1 MTDKTEKTPFK
12 PFQNSEPGGSPDVA
26 QYAGLA
32 RECLAG
38 PAVPGSLRPL
48 RREVR
53 RALKTLRRA
62 GRASVSGETGF
73 REWLDDNYHLLSR
86 EGEQLL
92 SDLRF
97 AGRVP
102 LAGRQPMLCLLLR
115 RLVNEAGAPDEEGL
129 DTLIAEAGKIR
140 PLTVFELEQLPLCL
154 RAALVLTAADAC
166 RETGA
171 EAERLIAA
179 AVNGLRAAADLDFD
193 GLTERHSIVERLL
206 RKDPAGVYPK
216 MDDRSRA
223 DYRRRTALAA
233 QRTGRSEADI
243 AEALLNKAEQGS
255 SPRERHVGA
264 PLSALDSD
272 RKRKGRGR
280 ALLLL
285 SALLP
290 LPLAILLA
298 LWAGNGWAAILLY
311 LPLFELLRPLL
322 QHLLLQGI
330 PPRRLSRLA
339 LDGVIPEE
347 GRTVIAVSSLLPSAA
362 SAEKTAKHL
371 FELYNTNGRGAVQV
385 CLLADLPQA
394 AYPTLPGDGAD
405 IAAMQRQIRRLN
417 RRCDGHFILA
427 VRPRE
432 YSETMR
438 AYTGR
443 ERKRGAIAE
452 LIRVIRG
459 GESRF
464 LAFEGDLCLLRRT
477 KYLLALD
484 ADTGMLMDTAAELV
498 GVALHPLNRAVVSA
512 GANGKPRVT
521 EGHGLFA
528 PRIGAELKSANR
540 TAFSRAMAGVGGVT
554 PYDVPAGDLY
564 MDCFSAGIFTGKGLI
579 DVEAFAAAAEPELPA
594 EQVLSHD
601 ILEGCLL
608 NAGLVS
614 DVEMTDGCPAGMG
627 SWLDR
632 LHRWIRGDWQ
642 NAPFLWNHA
651 LPLTGLDKWKLAD
664 NIRRSITPAA
674 CLLCLLLSPLFDGR
688 AGQLLALTGLLAPV
702 AGNLL
707 AALLALLQ
715 GGWMTL
721 GGRYYS
727 RVLPRA
733 MGALTQAWYTLTML
747 PATALTGA
755 DGACRAIA
763 RLLSRRR
770 MLEWTTAAQAEK
782 RRTGWGE
789 AFRRFWPSLLIAVF
803 LLVFGSGFARLGGL
817 VFLFLLPLA
826 VVSARTVPARDARSL
841 TPGQKERV
849 GAYAAAMWRYYEEH
863 CTAAEHYLPP
873 DNVQEAP
880 VWRVAHRTSPTNI
893 GLYLLCIAAARD
905 FGLIDDEGMLD
916 RAERTLATIEKL
928 EKWKGNLYNWYDTR
942 TLRPL
947 SPRYVSTVDS
957 GNFVCCLVALRQALS
972 ELQGPR
978 AEAAASTARRLQEK
992 VELAPLYN
1000 EKRHLFHIG
1009 LDPDTGERSP
1019 SYYDLLMSESRM
1031 TGYYAIA
1038 TRQIPKKHWGAL
1050 GRPLARSGSAVGPI
1064 SWSGTMFEF
1073 FMPRL
1078 LLPAEEGTMGYE
1090 ALRFCL
1096 HCQRRRPPREIP
1108 WGISESGFY
1117 AFDSNLNYQYKA
1129 HGVPRLALKRGLG
1142 GELVISPYSSFL
1154 ALTTDPDA
1162 ALRNLARLEKRGM
1175 TGSCG
1180 FYEAADFTPSRA
1192 ARGGYSIVRSYMA
1205 HHVGMSL
1212 VACANAAMD
1221 DRFVRRF
1228 LRDEDMARAGE
1239 LLAEKAPDAGT
1250 VYDPGKESRVPALPG
1265 REPVMSEE
1273 IPHPNPRTPRMLL
1286 LAGAEWQLAV
1296 TDTGAG
1302 FSVSHGL
1309 DIHRVSD
1316 DLLRAPQ
1323 GIFVVVDGGNGP
1335 FSLTAAPSY
1344 ADFGGENPPV
1354 RRAEFHPGAAIFTA
1368 EQGELE
1374 AGMRA
1379 MVHPR
1384 LPCEQRQVVLKN
1396 HSGKRM
1402 RAMVLFYFEPSLARR
1417 GDAQAHPAFSRLF
1430 LAVHKDPAASALF
1443 VTRRQ
1448 RLGEP
1453 PACLAAGLLDGADF
1467 EYEASREALLSRP
1480 EGISSL
1486 PACLKKPFANQ
1497 GEGVPDSAVALR
1509 LTVELPP
1516 RAQRSVTLVLAAA
1529 PTAAEAANRLIEARR
1544 EGLLSADR
1552 AAPSPFGGVE
1562 AQLAAQILPDLFY
1575 PPRMDREWAAAA
1587 RENIR
1592 GQDALWGLGISG
1604 DYPLVL
1610 IEIHNAADASRAE
1623 PYMRLH
1629 RSLRLGGVETEL
1641 AVAYREGGEYDAPVL
1656 DALRMAAA
1664 NAGAEDAL
1672 GKRGGIHLVNL
1683 TAHGEGALAL
1693 LAAVC
1698 RHNGARDLQ
1707 RAGLPPAE
1715 YRPASILP
1723 AEPLPPAGAPAEKG
1737 TAAPLLLP
1745 GGEFRNGRFRI
1756 DPSPHRE
1763 GVAAGANAFRLPW
1776 CHVLANQTFGTL
1788 VSDKALGFTWA
1799 GNARENKLTPWQN
1812 DTASDNRG
1820 ELLLVR
1826 VGGQI
1831 RDAVWG
1837 AVPTYGENFARYDGR
1852 LEFPG
1857 GIVLETA
1864 VTVRVPERGPWK
1876 TITMEVENR
1885 GEAGNTGE
1893 EEIDMQAAYYIE
1905 PVLGV
1910 NRGNARHTASK
1921 WENGT
1926 LLLHNPFAAVKGAAV
1941 LTADGGADGCD
1952 CDRGSFLAGSW
1963 GGGTLS
1969 PLPDPCAAVIVRRK
1983 LPPRRRE
1990 TISFVLG
1997 FASGE
2002 QPEQALAAA
2011 RRLPALAWKAPKE
2024 ADNTAPA
2031 AKAAPAAP
2039 VSPRIRTP
2047 DPCLNALAEDW
2058 LPRQVL
2064 RCRLFA
2070 RTGFYQCGGAWG
2082 FRDQLQDSLAA
2093 LWINPAVVRRQL
2105 MRCAAVQF
2113 EEGDVLHWW
2122 HRLPKSLRGVRT
2134 RCSDDLLWLPFVAA
2148 EYIDFTGD
2156 DGVLDARI
2164 RWLTGP
2170 ALEPDEQDRYFEPG
2184 RTDYADP
2191 LYLHCVR
2198 ALERGATHGA
2208 HGLPLIGSGDWNDGF
2223 NLLGA
2228 QGKGESVWLGMF
2240 LAMVLDRFAP
2250 LCEKRGEAE
2259 RAAAFRQWAADYRS
2273 AADGCFATDRYLRA
2287 WFDDGAPLGAAGAS
2301 ACAVDSLTQSFAV
2314 LCGLPKKRTDAALDT
2329 ALAQLVDRE
2338 HGVIRL
2344 LTPPFDRAE
2353 ADSRPAGYIAAY
2365 PPGVRENG
2373 GQYTHAAVWLAIAL
2387 LETGRT
2393 DEGFELLRLLNTAQK
2408 YADGRGDEYKGEPY
2422 ALAGDVYANRECPGR
2437 AGWTQYTGSAG
2448 WYYTAVLRHLLGL
2461 RPHGDWLELS
2471 PRLPARW
2478 EGYEVSLTLGGS
2490 ALSIRVR
2497 RGKERLTVDG
2507 RSADRIPLD
2516 GAPHKVER
2524 NVPAE

>member
-12 PFQNSEPGGSPDVA
+12 PFQNSKPGGAPDSA

-38 PAVPGSLRPL
+38 SAAPGSLRPL
-48 RREVR
+48 RKEVR
-53 RALKTLRRA
+53 RALKTLRRT
-62 GRASVSGETGF
+62 GRTPVSGETGF

-97 AGRVP
+97 AGRIP

-115 RLVNEAGAPDEEGL
+115 RLVKETGVPDEDGL
-129 DTLIAEAGKIR
+129 DALIAEAGKIR

-243 AEALLNKAEQGS
+243 AEALLNEAEQGS

-330 PPRRLSRLA
+330 PPRRLPRLA

-405 IAAMQRQIRRLN
+405 IAAMQRHIRRLN

-464 LAFEGDLCLLRRT
+464 LAFEGDLSLLRRA

-512 GANGKPRVT
+512 GTDGKPRVT
-521 EGHGLFA
+521 GGHGLFA

-554 PYDVPAGDLY
+554 PYDVLAGDLY

-642 NAPFLWNHA
+642 NAPFLWNRA

-664 NIRRSITPAA
+664 NLRRSITPAA
-674 CLLCLLLSPLFDGR
+674 CLLCLLLSPLFGGR
-688 AGQLLALTGLLAPV
+688 TGQLLALTGLLAPV

-755 DGACRAIA
+755 DGACRAIV
-763 RLLSRRR
+763 RLFSRRK

-826 VVSARTVPARDARSL
+826 VVSARTVPAQDARSL

-849 GAYAAAMWRYYEEH
+849 GAYAAAMWRYYEDH

-916 RAERTLATIEKL
+916 RAERTLAAIEKL

-978 AEAAASTARRLQEK
+978 AEAAAAAARRLQEK

-1117 AFDSNLNYQYKA
+1117 AFDSSLNYQYKA

-1250 VYDPGKESRVPALPG
+1250 VYDPVKESRVPALPG

-1417 GDAQAHPAFSRLF
+1417 EDAQAHSAFSRLF

-1497 GEGVPDSAVALR
+1497 GEGVTDSAVALR

-1656 DALRMAAA
+1656 DALRIAAA

-1831 RDAVWG
+1831 RDVVWG

-1857 GIVLETA
+1857 GTVLETA

-1926 LLLHNPFAAVKGAAV
+1926 LLLHNPFAVVKGAAV

-2093 LWINPAVVRRQL
+2093 LWISPAIVRRQL

-2170 ALEPDEQDRYFEPG
+2170 VLESDEQDRYFEPG
-2184 RTDYADP
+2184 RTDNADP
-2191 LYLHCVR
+2191 LYLHCIR
-2198 ALERGATHGA
+2198 ALERGATHGV

-2259 RAAAFRQWAADYRS
+2259 RAAAFRQWAADYRA

-2314 LCGLPKKRTDAALDT
+2314 LCGLPKKRTDMALDT

-2338 HGVIRL
+2338 HGVVRL
-2344 LTPPFDRAE
+2344 LTPPFDQAE
-2353 ADSRPAGYIAAY
+2353 ADSRPVGYITAY

-2393 DEGFELLRLLNTAQK
+2393 DEGFDLLRLLNTAQK

-2461 RPHGDWLELS
+2461 RPHGNWLELS

-2516 GAPHKVER
+2516 GVPHKVER

>member
-1 MTDKTEKTPFK
+1 MTDKPEKTPFK
-12 PFQNSEPGGSPDVA
+12 PFHEPGTPDA
-26 QYAGLA
+26 PGTACYAELA

-53 RALKTLRRA
+53 RALNILRRT
-62 GRASVSGETGF
+62 GRKPGPSGETGF

-86 EGEQLL
+86 EGEQAL

-97 AGRVP
+97 AGRLP
-102 LAGRQPMLCLLLR
+102 CAGRQPLLCLLLR
-115 RLVNEAGAPDEEGL
+115 RLIKENGPAGGGLPDEAGMDA
-129 DTLIAEAGKIR
+129 LIAEAGKIR
-140 PLTVFELEQLPLCL
+140 PLTVFELELLPLCL

-193 GLTERHSIVERLL
+193 GLTERHSIVERIL
-206 RKDPAGVYPK
+206 RKDPAGIYTR
-216 MDDRSRA
+216 MDDRTRA

-233 QRTGRSEADI
+233 QRSGRSEADT
-243 AEALLNKAEQGS
+243 AEALLNEAEQGS
-255 SPRERHVGA
+255 TPRERHVGA
-264 PLSALDSD
+264 PLAALDND
-272 RKRKGRGR
+272 RRRKGRGR

-322 QHLLLQGI
+322 QHLLLRGL
-330 PPRRLSRLA
+330 PPRRLPRLA

-362 SAEKTAKHL
+362 SAEKTARHL

-394 AYPTLPGDGAD
+394 EYPTLPGDGAD
-405 IAAMQRQIRRLN
+405 VAAMQRQIRRLN
-417 RRCDGHFILA
+417 LRCGGGFVLA

-459 GESRF
+459 GEPHF
-464 LAFEGDLCLLRRT
+464 LAFEGDLSLLRRS

-484 ADTGMLMDTAAELV
+484 ADTGILLDTAAELT

-512 GANGKPRVT
+512 GPDGNPRVT

-540 TAFSRAMAGVGGVT
+540 TAFSRAMAGVGGIT

-564 MDCFSAGIFTGKGLI
+564 MDCFSAGIFSGKGLI

-632 LHRWIRGDWQ
+632 LHRWVRGDWQ
-642 NAPFLWNHA
+642 NAPFLWNRA
-651 LPLTGLDKWKLAD
+651 LPLTGLDKWKLTD
-664 NIRRSITPAA
+664 NLRRSVTPAV
-674 CLLCLLLSPLFDGR
+674 CLLCLLASPFFGGR

-702 AGNLL
+702 GGNLL

-755 DGACRAIA
+755 DGACRAVV
-763 RLLSRRR
+763 RLFSRRR
-770 MLEWTTAAQAEK
+770 LLEWTTAAQAEK
-782 RRTGWGE
+782 RRTGWGS
-789 AFRRFWPSLLIAVF
+789 AFRRFWPSLLIALF

-817 VFLFLLPLA
+817 IFLFLLPLA
-826 VVSARTVPARDARSL
+826 VFSARTVPAKDARPL

-916 RAERTLATIEKL
+916 RTERTLATVERL
-928 EKWKGNLYNWYDTR
+928 EKWKGNPYNWYDTR

-957 GNFVCCLVALRQALS
+957 GNFVCCLVALRQALA
-972 ELQGPR
+972 ELRGPR
-978 AEAAASTARRLQEK
+978 AEAAAEAARRLQDGL
-992 VELAPLYN
+992 ELVPMYN
-1000 EKRHLFHIG
+1000 EKRNLFHIG

-1031 TGYYAIA
+1031 TGYYAVA

-1050 GRPLARSGSAVGPI
+1050 GRPLARSGSAVGPV

-1096 HCQRRRPPREIP
+1096 HCQRRRPPRDVP

-1212 VACANAAMD
+1212 IACANAAMD

-1228 LRDEDMARAGE
+1228 LRDEDMARAEE

-1250 VYDPGKESRVPALPG
+1250 VYDPVKESRVPSLPG
-1265 REPVMSEE
+1265 REPALSEE
-1273 IPHPNPRTPRMLL
+1273 IPHPNPRTPRMHL

-1335 FSLTAAPSY
+1335 FSLTAAPDY
-1344 ADFGGENPPV
+1344 AGCAEGEPPV

-1396 HSGKRM
+1396 RSGKRM
-1402 RAMVLFYFEPSLARR
+1402 RAAVLFYFEPSLARR
-1417 GDAQAHPAFSRLF
+1417 ADSRAHPAFSRLF
-1430 LAVHKDPAASALF
+1430 LAVHKDPAAAALF

-1480 EGISSL
+1480 EGMASL
-1486 PACLKKPFANQ
+1486 PACLKKPFANR

-1509 LTVELPP
+1509 MTVDIPP

-1544 EGLLSADR
+1544 EGLLSAER
-1552 AAPSPFGGVE
+1552 AAPAPFGGVE

-1587 RENIR
+1587 RANER

-1656 DALRMAAA
+1656 DALRAAAA
-1664 NAGAEDAL
+1664 NAGSEEAL
-1672 GKRGGIHLVNL
+1672 GKRGGVHLVNL
-1683 TAHGEGALAL
+1683 TVHGEGTLAL

-1715 YRPASILP
+1715 YRPAVILP
-1723 AEPLPPAGAPAEKG
+1723 AKPLPPAGQPGDKG

-1745 GGEFRNGRFRI
+1745 GGEFRNGRFRV
-1756 DPSPHRE
+1756 D
-1763 GVAAGANAFRLPW
+1763 AAPQTDGIPRLPW
-1776 CHVLANQTFGTL
+1776 CHVLANPTFGTL

-1799 GNARENKLTPWQN
+1799 GNARENKITPWQN

-1826 VGGQI
+1826 AGGQI

-1837 AVPTYGENFARYDGR
+1837 TAPTYGEGFARYDGR

-1857 GIVLETA
+1857 GITLDAA

-1876 TITMEVENR
+1876 TVTLELESH
-1885 GEAGNTGE
+1885 GK
-1893 EEIDMQAAYYIE
+1893 EEIDLQAAYYIE

-1910 NRGNARHTASK
+1910 NRENARHTAAK
-1921 WENGT
+1921 WENGA
-1926 LLLHNPFAAVKGAAV
+1926 LLLHNPFAAMKGAAV
-1941 LTADGGADGCD
+1941 LTAGGGADGCD
-1952 CDRGSFLAGSW
+1952 CDRGSFLSGSW

-2002 QPEQALAAA
+2002 RPEQALAAA
-2011 RRLPALAWKAPKE
+2011 RRLPSLARETPE
-2024 ADNTAPA
+2024 DTGRLTRF
-2031 AKAAPAAP
+2031 
-2039 VSPRIRTP
+2039 PRIRTP
-2047 DPCLNALAEDW
+2047 DPCLNVLAGDW

-2093 LWINPAVVRRQL
+2093 LWIDPAVVRRQL

-2134 RCSDDLLWLPFVAA
+2134 RCSDDLLWLPFVTA

-2156 DGVLDARI
+2156 GGVLDARV

-2170 ALEPDEQDRYFEPG
+2170 PLSPDEQDRYFEPG
-2184 RTDYADP
+2184 RTGHADP

-2198 ALERGATHGA
+2198 ALERGSTHGA

-2228 QGKGESVWLGMF
+2228 QGRGESVWLGMF
-2240 LAMVLDRFAP
+2240 LAIVLDRFAP
-2250 LCEKRGEAE
+2250 LCEKRGETE
-2259 RAAAFRQWAADYRS
+2259 RAAAFRQWAADYRT

-2287 WFDDGAPLGAAGAS
+2287 WFDDGAPLGAVGAP

-2329 ALAQLVDRE
+2329 ALSQLVDRE
-2338 HGVIRL
+2338 NGVVRL
-2344 LTPPFDRAE
+2344 FAPPFDRAE
-2353 ADSRPAGYIAAY
+2353 ADSRPVGYITAY

-2373 GQYTHAAVWLAIAL
+2373 GQYTHAAVWLAVAL

-2393 DEGFELLRLLNTAQK
+2393 DEGFDLLRLLNTAQK
-2408 YADGRGDEYKGEPY
+2408 YADGLGEQYKGEPY

-2461 RPHGDWLELS
+2461 RPHGSFLELS

-2478 EGYEVSLTLGGS
+2478 EGYEVSLILGGS
-2490 ALSIRVR
+2490 ALSIRIR
-2497 RGKERLTVDG
+2497 RGKDRLTVDG
-2507 RSADRIPLD
+2507 RAADRVPLD
-2516 GAPHKVER
+2516 GSPHKVEMS
-2524 NVPAE
+2524 VPAE